1 MASFST
7 VDLLGRGIRLYS
19 ATVSTDSS
27 SPKEPAREKFST
39 EFSEVRELGLSSSEG
54 APPWHAFLVNSP
66 DVVFYAPPK
75 KNDSITVPGSSQF
88 VAYITKWDVNI
99 PASVASALQPCPL
112 LTMLRDAFDKG
123 YLVSLSGYA
132 DVSTSELS
140 EADLKR
146 AIASV
151 SAGMTVTLPG
161 CSVQRTFYATG
172 VSVRKPAPT
181 STSISPGRTSVAGA
195 GGGRTGDPV

>member
-1 MASFST
+1 M
-7 VDLLGRGIRLYS
+7 
-19 ATVSTDSS
+19 
-27 SPKEPAREKFST
+27 
-39 EFSEVRELGLSSSEG
+39 
-54 APPWHAFLVNSP
+54 
-66 DVVFYAPPK
+66 
-75 KNDSITVPGSSQF
+75 
-88 VAYITKWDVNI
+88 NI

-112 LTMLRDAFDKG
+112 LSMLRDAFDKG
-123 YLVSLSGYA
+123 YLVSLSGYT
-132 DVSTSELS
+132 DVTTSELS

-181 STSISPGRTSVAGA
+181 SISPCRTSVAGA